1 MDIADIMIHVHP
13 ELSQD
18 QRNNIEALVSED
30 EGVVSVHFSPQHPQE
45 LTVAYDPAVISA
57 EQVLGQVRRW
67 DEAAVM
73 AGL

>member
-1 MDIADIMIHVHP
+1 MDIADIMIHIHP
-13 ELSQD
+13 ELSEQ
-18 QRNNIEALVSED
+18 QRKNIETLVSEH
-30 EGVVSVHFSPQHPQE
+30 EGVVSIHFSPQHLQE

-57 EQVLGQVRRW
+57 EQVLTQVRRW

>member
-13 ELSQD
+13 ELSED

-30 EGVVSVHFSPQHPQE
+30 KGVVSVHFSPQHPRE

-57 EQVLGQVRRW
+57 EQVLTEVRHW

>member
-1 MDIADIMIHVHP
+1 MNIADIMIHVHP
-13 ELSQD
+13 ELSEQ
-18 QRNNIEALVSED
+18 QRKNTETLLSEQ

-45 LTVAYDPAVISA
+45 LTVAYDPSVISA
-57 EQVLGQVRRW
+57 EQVLTQVRRW